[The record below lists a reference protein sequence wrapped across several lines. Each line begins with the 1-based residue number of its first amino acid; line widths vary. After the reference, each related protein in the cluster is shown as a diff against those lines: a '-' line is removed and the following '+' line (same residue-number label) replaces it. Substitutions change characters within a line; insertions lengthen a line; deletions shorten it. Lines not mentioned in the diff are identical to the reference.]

1 MHGCRCIL
9 LAMAVSQT
17 FGCTTASSDY
27 FSATPSF
34 LRGNPSEVREQL
46 LTHIPIGTPHKDAER
61 LVKSLGLE
69 LTPQSELGSE
79 AIDAIECR
87 HTGPNGPFGQTTW
100 LIRID
105 CPDGK
110 VTDILCESIGVS
122 NW

>member
-1 MHGCRCIL
+1 MDGCRCIL
-9 LAMAVSQT
+9 LALAVSQS
-17 FGCTTASSDY
+17 FGCTAGPPDY

-34 LRGNPSEVREQL
+34 LRGNPSEVREHL
-46 LTHIPIGTPHKDAER
+46 LTHIPIGTPHKDAEQM
-61 LVKSLGLE
+61 VKSLGLE

-87 HTGPNGPFGQTTW
+87 HTGPNGPFGQKTW

-110 VTDILCESIGVS
+110 VADILCEPIGVS
-122 NW
+122 TW